1 MSNPSTPPPP
11 HQPPPGGFGA
21 PQDPASGGFGAPPP
35 VPPAAPQ
42 QPPAPQGA
50 PQQPPVPPT
59 VPAGPAVPPQGQPA
73 YGYPQQG
80 YGYPQQQQQ
89 QPAPG
94 TAVPPPYGAPTA
106 PMQAAQPSAPAG
118 PGGGGNEKRTQL
130 MIVGAALLAI
140 VLIIAGGFWY
150 VSDDGDGGGGSPTAN
165 GSTGGDKPAG
175 GTSGSE
181 KAPANTK
188 SKPLFNQPNPT
199 PEEVVTVAGSWLT
212 DSTYVKSDVAKV
224 VGYNTV
230 DGGKKWE
237 VPLPGEL
244 CGATKHV
251 SDNKTAI
258 IFRPTK
264 PTPEN
269 KYPACTEVG
278 VIDLAA
284 GKLLWSSNAKGATTG
299 DKPASYYEVTLSGQ
313 TVAAGGTSGG
323 AAWNLADGKSLWTPK
338 VDGEGCY
345 DSGYAGGEALGV
357 IRKCGRGDN
366 QTLYAQTLDPATG
379 AQTASY
385 KLSPGIE
392 WASIVSTKPLI
403 VAADVGKTAKNATG
417 VSDLFVV
424 DPKGELKARISLAS
438 GNFGGKCG
446 GTEVEKCSGFVVG
459 NGKVYLPSIEH
470 QGKEAAG
477 RTNELLS
484 FDLETGKQTTDRA
497 DAGERYTMFPLR
509 MDGSNIIAYKV
520 PPYDKGGQVVSIDG
534 TTMKETVLMENPA
547 EKTSRSAETAFSPDY
562 SEYRYHNGKL
572 FISRT
577 TARKP
582 YSDKGDPE
590 YLFVSFSAS

>member
-80 YGYPQQQQQ
+80 YGYPQQQQ
-89 QPAPG
+89 PTPG

-106 PMQAAQPSAPAG
+106 PMQAAQPPAPAG

-509 MDGSNIIAYKV
+509 MDGANIIAYKV

>member
-1 MSNPSTPPPP
+1 MSTPPPP
-11 HQPPPGGFGA
+11 NQPPAGGFGA
-21 PQDPASGGFGAPPP
+21 PQDPHPGGFGAPQPGPP
-35 VPPAAPQ
+35 VPPAP
-42 QPPAPQGA
+42 

-59 VPAGPAVPPQGQPA
+59 MPAAPAVPPQGQPA

-80 YGYPQQQQQ
+80 YGYPQQQ
-89 QPAPG
+89 PAPDAG
-94 TAVPPPYGAPTA
+94 APPQFGAPTA
-106 PMQAAQPSAPAG
+106 PMQAARPPA
-118 PGGGGNEKRTQL
+118 PGGGNAKRTQL
-130 MIVGAALLAI
+130 MIVGAAVVAVSLI
-140 VLIIAGGFWY
+140 VGAGFWS
-150 VSDDGDGGGGSPTAN
+150 VSGDDGDGKQPTPN
-165 GSTGGDKPAG
+165 GSQSTKAQAG
-175 GTSGSE
+175 TPGSE
-181 KAPANTK
+181 KAPANVK
-188 SKPLFNQPNPT
+188 SKPLFNQPSPT
-199 PEEVVTVAGSWLT
+199 PEDVVNVEGSWLT

-237 VPLPGEL
+237 IPFPGEL

-251 SDNKTAI
+251 SDNKTAVL
-258 IFRPTK
+258 FRPAK
-264 PTPEN
+264 PTPEV

-278 VIDLAA
+278 VIDLNA
-284 GKLLWSSNAKGATTG
+284 GKLLWSGNAKGATTG
-299 DKPASYYEVTLSGQ
+299 DKPALFDEVTISGQ

-338 VDGEGCY
+338 TDGEGCY

-403 VAADVGKTAKNATG
+403 VAADVGKAAKNASG

-438 GNFGGKCG
+438 GNFGGKCN
-446 GTEVEKCSGFVVG
+446 GTDVEKCYGFVVG
-459 NGKVYLPSIEH
+459 NGKLYLPSIEH
-470 QGKEAAG
+470 QGKESG
-477 RTNELLS
+477 GDTNELLS
-484 FDLETGKQTTDRA
+484 FDLETGKETTDRA
-497 DAGERYTMFPLR
+497 DAGEKYTLFPLR
-509 MDGSNIIAYKV
+509 MDGSNVIAYKE
-520 PPYDKGGQVVSIDG
+520 PPYDKGGQIVSIDG

-547 EKTSRSAETAFSPDY
+547 EKASRTAETGYSPDY

-577 TARKP
+577 MARKP

>member
-1 MSNPSTPPPP
+1 M
-11 HQPPPGGFGA
+11 
-21 PQDPASGGFGAPPP
+21 
-35 VPPAAPQ
+35 
-42 QPPAPQGA
+42 
-50 PQQPPVPPT
+50 PPVPPT
-59 VPAGPAVPPQGQPA
+59 APQPPTVAAQPAAPPPGQSA

-89 QPAPG
+89 QPGAGVPSPFGAPG
-94 TAVPPPYGAPTA
+94 A
-106 PMQAAQPSAPAG
+106 PMQAQPPAGG
-118 PGGGGNEKRTQL
+118 PGGGNDKRTQL

-140 VLIIAGGFWY
+140 VLIVAGGFWY
-150 VSDDGDGGGGSPTAN
+150 VSGDDGGDGKQPSAN
-165 GSTGGDKPAG
+165 GTGTADNKPPAG
-175 GTSGSE
+175 PPGSE

-188 SKPLFNQPNPT
+188 SKPLFKQPSPT
-199 PEEVVTVAGSWLT
+199 PEDVVTVAGSWLT
-212 DSTYVKSDVAKV
+212 DSTYIKSDVAKV
-224 VGYNTV
+224 VGYNLV

-237 VPLPGEL
+237 VPFPGEL

-251 SDNKTAI
+251 TDNKSAVL
-258 IFRPTK
+258 FRATQS
-264 PTPEN
+264 TPEN

-278 VIDLAA
+278 VIDLNA
-284 GKLLWSSNAKGATTG
+284 GKLLWSGNAKGATTG
-299 DKPASYYEVTLSGQ
+299 DKPASYYEVTISGQ
-313 TVAAGGTSGG
+313 TVAAGGSNGG

-357 IRKCGRGDN
+357 IRKCGRSSS

-379 AQTASY
+379 APTASY

-392 WASIVSTKPLI
+392 WASIVSTKPLV
-403 VAADVGKTAKNATG
+403 VAADVGKTAKNASG

-424 DPKGELKARISLAS
+424 DPKGELKTRISLAS
-438 GNFGGKCG
+438 GNFGGKCAS
-446 GTEVEKCSGFVVG
+446 TEVEKCSGFVFG

-470 QGKEAAG
+470 QGQAAAG

-509 MDGSNIIAYKV
+509 MDGSNIIAYKE
-520 PPYDKGGQVVSIDG
+520 PPYDKGGQIVSIDG

-547 EKTSRSAETAFSPDY
+547 DKASQRAETAYSPEY

-577 TARKP
+577 TVRKP
-582 YSDKGDPE
+582 YSDKADPE
-590 YLFVSFSAS
+590 YLFISFGAS

>member
-80 YGYPQQQQQ
+80 YGYPQQQ

-509 MDGSNIIAYKV
+509 MDGANIIAYKV

>member
-80 YGYPQQQQQ
+80 YGYPQQQQ
-89 QPAPG
+89 PAPG

-150 VSDDGDGGGGSPTAN
+150 VSGDGDGGGGSPTAN

-509 MDGSNIIAYKV
+509 MDGANIIAYKV